1 MHFNFKFAIHA
12 RRRSRAALLARWGNA
27 GCVPGCLTHHPQVVP
42 AMPCYIGLR
51 ARLYEYRDPA
61 HTRSKI
67 TYLAMAAVAQQQ
79 IDSFRFPKIHT
90 DYPPFFTLQIAASS
104 RQAQL
109 ERWSRLIQRYC
120 RHHKIFQ
127 LSIVDFQDKDLFKN
141 AKLNKTLY
149 PDDIKK
155 VIDHMVSQDG
165 QQRAEWLTPA
175 KASAWIWWR
184 RPEEWALAIAAWVDD
199 TGQKGS
205 VLTLYEIVEG
215 DATENQEFHGMD
227 MEVLRKG
234 LAVLTKQ
241 GKAQVFGTD
250 DQQGVKFF

>member
-1 MHFNFKFAIHA
+1 MASFAARQNEPFKFP
-12 RRRSRAALLARWGNA
+12 SMY
-27 GCVPGCLTHHPQVVP
+27 TDFP
-42 AMPCYIGLR
+42 A
-51 ARLYEYRDPA
+51 
-61 HTRSKI
+61 
-67 TYLAMAAVAQQQ
+67 
-79 IDSFRFPKIHT
+79 
-90 DYPPFFTLQIAASS
+90 FFTLQITASS
-104 RQAQL
+104 RQSQL
-109 ERWSRLIQRYC
+109 GRWSRLIQRYC

-127 LSIVDFQDKDLFKN
+127 ISIVDYQDKELFKN
-141 AKLNKTLY
+141 TKMNKTLY
-149 PDDIKK
+149 PDDIKT
-155 VIDHMVSQDG
+155 VIDFMVSQDG
-165 QQRAEWLTPA
+165 QQRAEWVTPA

-184 RPEEWALAIAAWVDD
+184 RPEEWANLIAAWVED

-234 LAVLTKQ
+234 LTVLTKQ

>member
-1 MHFNFKFAIHA
+1 MSTAAILPETFK
-12 RRRSRAALLARWGNA
+12 
-27 GCVPGCLTHHPQVVP
+27 
-42 AMPCYIGLR
+42 
-51 ARLYEYRDPA
+51 
-61 HTRSKI
+61 
-67 TYLAMAAVAQQQ
+67 
-79 IDSFRFPKIHT
+79 FPKIYT

-109 ERWSRLIQRYC
+109 GHWSRLVQRYC

-127 LSIVDFQDKDLFKN
+127 LSIVDFQDKDLFRN
-141 AKLNKTLY
+141 TKLNKTLY
-149 PDDIKK
+149 PDDIRK
-155 VIDHMVSQDG
+155 VIEYMISPDG
-165 QQRAEWLTPA
+165 QQRAEWVTSA

-184 RPEEWALAIAAWVDD
+184 RPEEWATLIASWVDE

-215 DATENQEFHGMD
+215 EASENQEFHGMD

-234 LAVLTKQ
+234 LTVLTKQ
-241 GKAQVFGTD
+241 GKAQMFGAE

>member
-1 MHFNFKFAIHA
+1 MYVESRFCFVKTLSSRDHHLLPTMAALTTRQNEPFKFP
-12 RRRSRAALLARWGNA
+12 SMYNDF
-27 GCVPGCLTHHPQVVP
+27 P
-42 AMPCYIGLR
+42 A
-51 ARLYEYRDPA
+51 
-61 HTRSKI
+61 
-67 TYLAMAAVAQQQ
+67 
-79 IDSFRFPKIHT
+79 
-90 DYPPFFTLQIAASS
+90 FFTLQVTASS
-104 RQAQL
+104 RQSQL
-109 ERWSRLIQRYC
+109 GRWSRLIQRYC

-127 LSIVDFQDKDLFKN
+127 ISIVDYQDKELFKN
-141 AKLNKTLY
+141 AKMNKTLY
-149 PDDIKK
+149 PDDIRT
-155 VIDHMVSQDG
+155 VIDFMVSQDG
-165 QQRAEWLTPA
+165 QQRAEWVTPA

-184 RPEEWALAIAAWVDD
+184 RPEEWANSIAAWVED

-215 DATENQEFHGMD
+215 DATENQEFHGMN

>member
-1 MHFNFKFAIHA
+1 MMASLATRQNEPFKFPSI
-12 RRRSRAALLARWGNA
+12 
-27 GCVPGCLTHHPQVVP
+27 
-42 AMPCYIGLR
+42 Y
-51 ARLYEYRDPA
+51 
-61 HTRSKI
+61 
-67 TYLAMAAVAQQQ
+67 
-79 IDSFRFPKIHT
+79 T
-90 DYPPFFTLQIAASS
+90 DYPAFFTLQVTASS
-104 RQAQL
+104 RQSQL
-109 ERWSRLIQRYC
+109 GRWSRLIQRYC

-127 LSIVDFQDKDLFKN
+127 ISIVDYQDKELFKN
-141 AKLNKTLY
+141 TKLNKTLY
-149 PDDIKK
+149 PDDIRT
-155 VIDHMVSQDG
+155 VIDFMVSQDG
-165 QQRAEWLTPA
+165 QQRAEWVTPA

-184 RPEEWALAIAAWVDD
+184 RPEEWANSIAAWVDD

-215 DATENQEFHGMD
+215 DASENQEFHGMD